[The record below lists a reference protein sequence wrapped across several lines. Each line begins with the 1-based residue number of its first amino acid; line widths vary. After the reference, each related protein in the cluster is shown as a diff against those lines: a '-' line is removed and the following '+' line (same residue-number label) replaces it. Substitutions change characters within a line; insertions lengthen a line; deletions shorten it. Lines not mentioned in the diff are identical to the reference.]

1 MADLTSYP
9 TATQFEAVNF
19 KVNTPTILS
28 ETFSGKIRRVGAGV
42 SYYTFTVKHPPMSPF
57 EAGPYQGFVSQCFGP
72 QLSFTIVLPRIS
84 FTKIVGTQATTAATS
99 ATVAAGVKQVNIACG
114 AGNAGRK
121 ILRVGDFFKFNNAGH
136 DKVYQCAAP
145 HNDGTNEHCIADISG
160 NATLYFSGSLVKS
173 VPSGTALTIN
183 TVPFT
188 VILSEDVQE
197 FDIGA
202 GGVTSMSLDMR
213 EVF

>member
-1 MADLTSYP
+1 MADLSQYP
-9 TATQFEAVNF
+9 TTTQFEAVNF

-28 ETFSGKIRRVGAGV
+28 ETFSGKIRRVGVGV
-42 SYYTFTVKHPPMSPF
+42 SYYTFTVKHPQLTPF

-84 FTKIVGTQATTAATS
+84 FTKIVGTQATTASTS

-121 ILRVGDFFKFNNAGH
+121 ILRVGDFFKFNNH

-145 HNDGTNEHCIADISG
+145 SNDGTNEHCIANGSG
-160 NATLYFSGSLVKS
+160 NATLFFSGSLVTG

-197 FDIGA
+197 FDVGL
-202 GGVTSMSLDMR
+202 GGMTSMSLDMR

>member
-1 MADLTSYP
+1 MADLTQYP
-9 TATQFEAVNF
+9 TTTQFEAVAF
-19 KVNTPTILS
+19 KVNTPSIVS
-28 ETFSGKIRRVGAGV
+28 ETFSGKIRRVGVGV
-42 SYYTFTVKHPPMSPF
+42 SYYTFTVKHTQMTPF

-84 FTKIVGTQATTAATS
+84 FTKIVGTQASSAATS
-99 ATVAAGVKQVNIACG
+99 ATVAAGVKQVAIACG
-114 AGNAGRK
+114 GGNAGRK
-121 ILRVGDFFKFNNAGH
+121 ILRVGDFFKFNNH

-145 HNDGTNEHCIADISG
+145 SNDGTNEHCIADGSG
-160 NATLYFSGSLVKS
+160 NATLFFSGSLVAA

-197 FDIGA
+197 FQVGL
-202 GGVTSMSLDMR
+202 GGITSMSLDMR